1 VDAKKIE
8 QLIFPRISQLSQDTD
23 YEVRRAMCKE
33 LVSIMKYVGLRMA
46 KKTIFSDFLDLL
58 MDEEINVQESSFE
71 NLMKLCDSMDA
82 ETKIAVLIPTWRR
95 ICSEESQ
102 KLPKLSLKT
111 AELFGQFLWKT
122 KSRIIFFSYWIIF
135 R

>member
-1 VDAKKIE
+1 
-8 QLIFPRISQLSQDTD
+8 
-23 YEVRRAMCKE
+23 
-33 LVSIMKYVGLRMA
+33 MA

-122 KSRIIFFSYWIIF
+122 KSRGKALFSFLTGLFLDELSDSDKQAFLSFYQSASISSDISIRRLCAYNF
-135 R
+135 PVFHY